1 MNRGTSAAAAL
12 IRRANLLE
20 LLRLCSCCW
29 TVVAER
35 VRDESF
41 SDLFHGII
49 FNCFFLLRQLQSGK
63 IGGGYNAIF
72 LYCSKMI
79 SSGSLQRLCLGYIM
93 EHGTKCKACLK
104 HSLIILILDRR
115 IKSFALLVK
124 CVASAKVQSAYFLN
138 ERKSSVLIISCRFL
152 KNIRKFQSLFLQVVF
167 LCFVLKIQSLKL

>member
-72 LYCSKMI
+72 LYSSKMI
-79 SSGSLQRLCLGYIM
+79 SSGRLQRLCLAYIM
-93 EHGTKCKACLK
+93 ERGTKCRACLK
-104 HSLIILILDRR
+104 HSLIILILGRR